1 VGSGETKSKIAS
13 NKLATQL
20 RWIVPPERGAE
31 VISRGPFKAAI
42 KVVGEERLL
51 DEVLWLLF
59 FAVDAGVMA
68 GLAERR
74 GLDLVRPLFLKNLR
88 TELGPTNFD
97 TLKARILEYQKAIKD
112 TPEDRVCV
120 GRRFV
125 EFCGIGDN
133 TAIALLVTILF
144 SATADRAKELVEE
157 YSLAS

>member
-1 VGSGETKSKIAS
+1 M
-13 NKLATQL
+13 
-20 RWIVPPERGAE
+20 RPERGAD

-42 KVVGEERLL
+42 RVVGEERLL

-97 TLKARILEYQKAIKD
+97 TLRMRIFEYQKAIGD
-112 TPEDRVCV
+112 APDDRCCV
-120 GRRFV
+120 GRRFA
-125 EFCGIGDN
+125 EFCGLGGN
-133 TAIALLVTILF
+133 PAIAVLVTILF
-144 SATADRAKELVEE
+144 SSTAGQATELVEKFK
-157 YSLAS
+157 LAS